1 MQGLVGLVRES
12 LEFRTRDNGGGGGGF
27 GGLVDKIGSSIR
39 KSRIGLFSKP
49 PAARGLPPA
58 VPENDAPPIRWR
70 KGELIGSGAFGR
82 VYMGMN
88 LDSGELIAVKQVWVL
103 PFSPIDFGFFINEF
117 GV

>member
-12 LEFRTRDNGGGGGGF
+12 LEFRTRDNGGGGF

-49 PAARGLPPA
+49 LAARALPPA

-103 PFSPIDFGFFINEF
+103 SFSPIDFGFLINEF